1 MCDMKA
7 DDMNSENKNID
18 PIGLL
23 PKIFSGEATD
33 EEKRLVDEW
42 MGTDPANRNEY
53 DAFARLWN
61 LTALS
66 SPPDEIDIEKE
77 WRRIDRSIS
86 QTGNKT
92 INLYYLIRIA
102 AAVILISVLSYTV
115 FRSMRYNSVKA
126 PASALKVVQ
135 LPDGSKVS
143 LNAGSKIVYRKG
155 FGITDRNLSLR
166 GEAYF
171 EVNKGQIPFII
182 EAGEAMVRVTGTKF
196 NVKAYAGR
204 TEIRVTVTEGTV
216 KLYRSGL
223 QQHETFITAGE
234 TGLFDRSEK
243 TFTKLSTADQ
253 NDLSWKT
260 GIIDFRNTP
269 FPEVTDILM
278 NTYHISLS
286 SDPVLNHCTV
296 TVRFE
301 NQKPDSVLN
310 VLKSTL
316 NLSITKKGKR
326 YILSGKGC

>member
-1 MCDMKA
+1 MKA

-66 SPPDEIDIEKE
+66 SPPGEIDIEKE

-92 INLYYLIRIA
+92 INLYNLIRIA
-102 AAVILISVLSYTV
+102 AAVILISVLSYTG

-126 PASALKVVQ
+126 PASELKVVQ
-135 LPDGSKVS
+135 LPDGSEVS

-182 EAGEAMVRVTGTKF
+182 QAGEAMVRVTGTKF
-196 NVKAYAGR
+196 NVKAYTGR

-216 KLYRSGL
+216 KLYRSGR
-223 QQHETFITAGE
+223 QQHETVITAGE

-243 TFTKLSTADQ
+243 TITKLSHSRSKRPVVE
-253 NDLSWKT
+253 N
-260 GIIDFRNTP
+260 RN
-269 FPEVTDILM
+269 
-278 NTYHISLS
+278 H
-286 SDPVLNHCTV
+286 
-296 TVRFE
+296 
-301 NQKPDSVLN
+301 
-310 VLKSTL
+310 
-316 NLSITKKGKR
+316 
-326 YILSGKGC
+326 